1 MSLISMP
8 DQLAVSWVK
17 QDIEILKSA
26 GWEVLAL
33 PIPDWCP
40 SSLFVPWVLRNFR
53 SMLHCD
59 VVFGWF
65 AYPVSV
71 FIARAFGK
79 PIVLNAVGWEVASYP
94 EFSYGLPSSLF
105 ARALVALGLQRSDH
119 VIAISKESA
128 RWSERWGARNV
139 SVIYEGIDTAR
150 FRQMGGTEKSRTGN
164 GIVTVAYLAQSNV
177 RRKDLTTLLRALKL
191 VRTQVPNA
199 RLTILGE
206 KKDGY
211 VGLVALAKDLGILGA
226 VDFRGWVEPQEL
238 VRSIRAAEVFAMPS
252 LQEGFPTALCEAL
265 SCGVPIVTTDR
276 PAMNEVFEDHV
287 HALFA
292 KPRDPASL
300 AQAVI
305 TLLTNRE
312 LAKTLA
318 HAGAT
323 LVEEKFSRELRA
335 RKLTEYFIAVM
346 NEERHRGFS
355 GISIAWTIAFLTLC
369 MISPVAL
376 AARRFSGCLL
386 RYARDVR
393 AHTSIPVV

>member
-1 MSLISMP
+1 MRMKRISLITTP
-8 DQLAVSWVK
+8 DQLEVSWVK

-26 GWEVLAL
+26 GWDVLAL

-40 SSLFVPWVLRNFR
+40 SPLYVPWMLRNFR
-53 SMLHCD
+53 SMFDCD

-94 EFSYGLPSSLF
+94 EFSYGLPSSSF

-150 FRQMGGTEKSRTGN
+150 FRQTGGAEKSRTGN
-164 GIVTVAYLAQSNV
+164 GIATVAYLTLGNV
-177 RRKDLTTLLRALKL
+177 IRKDLTTLLRALKL

-199 RLTILGE
+199 RLTVLGE

-211 VGLVALAKDLGILGA
+211 AGLVALAKDLGILDA
-226 VDFRGWVEPQEL
+226 VEFKGWVEPQEL
-238 VRSIRAAEVFAMPS
+238 VRSICTAEVFAMPS

-265 SCGVPIVTTDR
+265 SCGVPIVTTNR
-276 PAMNEVFEDHV
+276 PAMNEIFEDRV
-287 HALFA
+287 HALFV
-292 KPRDPASL
+292 KPRDPEDL
-300 AQAVI
+300 ARAMI
-305 TLLTNRE
+305 ALLTNKR
-312 LAKTLA
+312 LARTIA
-318 HAGAT
+318 HNGAA

-335 RKLTEYFIAVM
+335 RKLTNYFIRVM
-346 NEERHRGFS
+346 NGEKHGRSRAFS
-355 GISIAWTIAFLTLC
+355 FAWMVAFLALC
-369 MISPVAL
+369 IISPMVFAMHKFY
-376 AARRFSGCLL
+376 RGLL
-386 RYARDVR
+386 RHAQ
-393 AHTSIPVV
+393 TP